1 MIASD
6 LANQIDAFESILT
19 NKDVEEGKLLVRR
32 ADLGEMLQLS
42 KRMLDGHERPF
53 GMSLHDIE
61 RSCAASR
68 ITKEIG

>member
-1 MIASD
+1 MIAAD

-42 KRMLDGHERPF
+42 KRMLDGHGRSLN
-53 GMSLHDIE
+53 MSLHDIE
-61 RSCAASR
+61 RSCGASR
-68 ITKEIG
+68 IEKELG